1 MIWEEDD
8 YKATLQAQM
17 EKNAREWVKNKIEES
32 KGIIRAE
39 VTYG

>member
-17 EKNAREWVKNKIEES
+17 ENNAREWVKNKIDKS
-32 KGIIRAE
+32 KGIIRAK

>member
-8 YKATLQAQM
+8 YKAALQTQM
-17 EKNAREWVKNKIEES
+17 ENNAREWVKNKIEES
-32 KGIIRAE
+32 KGIIRAK